1 MQSETIWEA
10 RWKIALVLA
19 AGAIIAP
26 VCGLVLLAGMTGLPV
41 WFGLLLGLAMIVL
54 SILTLIRPAF
64 LMLDREGFAYGGGW
78 RAPRRYA
85 WSDLEQVY
93 VMRRPRGGQLIGLK
107 YREGRRPDDLADK
120 IGAAVGV
127 DATLPGGWTRSIAG
141 VVARMEAWRTGAV

>member
-1 MQSETIWEA
+1 MQSETVTEA

-26 VCGLVLLAGMTGLPV
+26 VCGLVLLAGMTGLAV

-64 LMLDREGFAYGGGW
+64 LTLDREGFAYGGGW

-93 VMRRPRGGQLIGLK
+93 VMQRARGGNLIGLK
-107 YREGRRPDDLADK
+107 YREGHRPHDLVDD

-127 DATLPGGWTRSIAG
+127 DATLPGGWTLSLEAM
-141 VVARMEAWRTGAV
+141 VARMEAWRTGAV